1 MIPERS
7 RKRSVEIMQNE
18 TRRMIRM
25 VNENLDYEKIRSAQ
39 VVLVKQAIPCLATLT
54 AVREQLIKK
63 AASKGNAVHVSVSS
77 PDLTVYADYDRFIQI
92 LVNLIN
98 NAIQFTENGTITL
111 TAHAEVDYTVIKVS
125 DTGIGMAENELP
137 AIWERFYKTDPSRKN
152 NKYGESGIGLAIVK
166 SLIDS
171 HNGKIEVES
180 ARDKGTTFT
189 IKFPKELN
197 EKN

>member
-1 MIPERS
+1 
-7 RKRSVEIMQNE
+7 
-18 TRRMIRM
+18 M

-63 AASKGNAVHVSVSS
+63 AASKGNSIHVSVSS
-77 PDLTVYADYDRFIQI
+77 PDLIVYADYDRFIQI
-92 LVNLIN
+92 LVNLVN

-111 TAHAEVDYTVIKVS
+111 TAHSEADYTVIKVS

-189 IKFPKELN
+189 IKFPKEMN

>member
-54 AVREQLIKK
+54 AVKEQLMKK
-63 AASKGNAVHVSVSS
+63 AASKGNVIHVSVSS

-92 LVNLIN
+92 LVNIIN

-111 TAHAEVDYTVIKVS
+111 TAHTEADYTVIKVS

>member
-1 MIPERS
+1 MTSITSYEISDNKLFGINSEGIPLVDIS
-7 RKRSVEIMQNE
+7 
-18 TRRMIRM
+18 
-25 VNENLDYEKIRSAQ
+25 ENGIIL
-39 VVLVKQAIPCLATLT
+39 LT
-54 AVREQLIKK
+54 TY
-63 AASKGNAVHVSVSS
+63 SKGNNENMYRLRYSTTGLIFESLPILDKAISVGKISK
-77 PDLTVYADYDRFIQI
+77 DGNY
-92 LVNLIN
+92 
-98 NAIQFTENGTITL
+98 AIQFTENGTITL
-111 TAHAEVDYTVIKVS
+111 TAHTEADYTVIKVS

>member
-1 MIPERS
+1 
-7 RKRSVEIMQNE
+7 
-18 TRRMIRM
+18 
-25 VNENLDYEKIRSAQ
+25 
-39 VVLVKQAIPCLATLT
+39 
-54 AVREQLIKK
+54 
-63 AASKGNAVHVSVSS
+63 
-77 PDLTVYADYDRFIQI
+77 IQI

>member
-1 MIPERS
+1 M
-7 RKRSVEIMQNE
+7 
-18 TRRMIRM
+18 
-25 VNENLDYEKIRSAQ
+25 
-39 VVLVKQAIPCLATLT
+39 
-54 AVREQLIKK
+54 
-63 AASKGNAVHVSVSS
+63 
-77 PDLTVYADYDRFIQI
+77 
-92 LVNLIN
+92 
-98 NAIQFTENGTITL
+98 
-111 TAHAEVDYTVIKVS
+111 
-125 DTGIGMAENELP
+125 
-137 AIWERFYKTDPSRKN
+137 KN